1 MQVIIY
7 LRQKCSNFR
16 YVYGPIHG
24 TNLLSNTMSLWSI
37 TLNLVDWYFLM
48 LSFSSWL
55 DAFVTCLICIIMCLL
70 LFICSL
76 ILSVGY
82 NRWCRTLTGKY
93 SPFSRS
99 VPIIL
104 KTLYQ
109 SCRNF
114 KITFRHLVWQGK
126 RFCQTGQFCAAND
139 CGLNTAMMQLEIL
152 TMENIKLYRSCFKP

>member
-1 MQVIIY
+1 MASYHELTVDPSIVIDQMQVIMY
-7 LRQKCSNFR
+7 LRQKCSNFP

-24 TNLLSNTMSLWSI
+24 TNLLTMSLWSI

-99 VPIIL
+99 VPTIL
-104 KTLYQ
+104 KHST
-109 SCRNF
+109 R
-114 KITFRHLVWQGK
+114 VV
-126 RFCQTGQFCAAND
+126 
-139 CGLNTAMMQLEIL
+139 EIL
-152 TMENIKLYRSCFKP
+152 KSLSDTRVTGFVRPDNSELQMTVVSIPPWCSLKF